1 MSENSLLEQEQR
13 CQPTAMSADK
23 SKEVAM
29 DFTCPHCG
37 HNSFKIEREVEE
49 SQLATCSKCGKST
62 PFEQEQMKTPHM
74 KPNASRKLHLK

>member
-13 CQPTAMSADK
+13 RQPTAICADK

-29 DFTCPHCG
+29 EFTCPHCG
-37 HNSFKIEREVEE
+37 HNSFKIEREAEG

-74 KPNASRKLHLK
+74 KPSASRKLHLK